1 MVDEYKFKI
10 QPDRLRPLSPK
21 AGQAIRCE
29 ETAEAIVVTS
39 LSGTYKVSK
48 RDGLLE
54 DYRQVLMLLPLNST
68 GRGIQMVG
76 DGQDFEP
83 YNPVCTNWVA
93 TSIEKREEEDQIE
106 IVVRGQY
113 QEAEGEWRY
122 RILSTGEVS
131 IAYDFKVLKEVS
143 PRQIGVVLSLPATYT
158 QLEWKRKGY
167 WSVYPE
173 NHIGAL
179 EGKAELFNES
189 LAISGM
195 AGPDKQPSVDWCLD
209 QTASGSNMF
218 RSTKEHIYEATLAD
232 RKSGISVKVLSDGTQ
247 SVRCWKDK
255 QKVRMLVAD
264 YNNAGKEGFLSP
276 HIEYAYRTLKY
287 GERVNG
293 EFLFI
298 RSVLK

>member
-1 MVDEYKFKI
+1 M
-10 QPDRLRPLSPK
+10 
-21 AGQAIRCE
+21 
-29 ETAEAIVVTS
+29 VTS

-143 PRQIGVVLSLPATYT
+143 PRQIGVVLSLPAPIRR
-158 QLEWKRKGY
+158 QGKRSLVPPKSRGI
-167 WSVYPE
+167 
-173 NHIGAL
+173 NLKAL
-179 EGKAELFNES
+179 HRPLSRYHDWLPLLPHLFP
-189 LAISGM
+189 LIKIS
-195 AGPDKQPSVDWCLD
+195 
-209 QTASGSNMF
+209 SGLLIKRPNP
-218 RSTKEHIYEATLAD
+218 I
-232 RKSGISVKVLSDGTQ
+232 Q
-247 SVRCWKDK
+247 
-255 QKVRMLVAD
+255 
-264 YNNAGKEGFLSP
+264 
-276 HIEYAYRTLKY
+276 
-287 GERVNG
+287 
-293 EFLFI
+293 
-298 RSVLK
+298 